1 MGNRIGDLL
10 SHIGG
15 PAHSTALIEILEIL
29 CGTEEITARTAAA
42 SSTSKIISQLNSSHV
57 DQVNDYFEMFK
68 RMSNE
73 EAGDI
78 FYTRVSSCFIVA
90 ELYRALGEDLRSGL
104 RDIYMRL
111 VIDELPMVRRAA
123 AQVFLS
129 VANEAEAEVVLDDYL
144 QVMKSFATDEF
155 QTVRVIGTEN
165 LLPFLRLLKKLNT
178 PEAVSAASELLPLVK
193 AAGLDLSWRIRLAI
207 SKDYGDFAQM
217 FTADEVAYE
226 IFPLGVHLIQDNEP
240 DVRTNVLKGMIL
252 FQAVVPQALYIGDL
266 MPIAMHLVEDP
277 YLSARKLLAELC
289 IDIAAKV
296 IFCLIFFFTLL
307 YSTLLNS
314 SLLCPTLLHKLMVS
328 LILRRSQFLLPFFL
342 FFHFYSFFSLFSSLF
357 SSHFSCL
364 ISLLSSLILS
374 SIFRLALML
383 SLAP

>member
-1 MGNRIGDLL
+1 MTIELFLAKLEDFDQVILALGNRIGDLL
-10 SHIGG
+10 SSIGG
-15 PAHSTALIEILEIL
+15 PAHATALIEILEVL
-29 CGTEEITARTAAA
+29 CGTEEITARSAAA
-42 SSTSKIISQLNSSHV
+42 SSTSRIISQLSSSHV

-90 ELYRALGEDLRSGL
+90 ELYRALGDDLRSGL

-129 VANEAEAEVVLDDYL
+129 VANEAEAEVVLDEYL

-165 LLPFLRLLKKLNT
+165 LLPFLRLLKKLNS

-207 SKDYGDFAQM
+207 SKDYGDFAEM
-217 FTADEVAYE
+217 FTSDEVAYE

-240 DVRTNVLKGMIL
+240 DVNI
-252 FQAVVPQALYIGDL
+252 
-266 MPIAMHLVEDP
+266 
-277 YLSARKLLAELC
+277 SAK
-289 IDIAAKV
+289 
-296 IFCLIFFFTLL
+296 
-307 YSTLLNS
+307 S
-314 SLLCPTLLHKLMVS
+314 P
-328 LILRRSQFLLPFFL
+328 
-342 FFHFYSFFSLFSSLF
+342 
-357 SSHFSCL
+357 
-364 ISLLSSLILS
+364 
-374 SIFRLALML
+374 
-383 SLAP
+383 

>member
-1 MGNRIGDLL
+1 MTIELFLAKLEDFDQVILALGNRIGDLL
-10 SHIGG
+10 SSIGG
-15 PAHSTALIEILEIL
+15 PAHATALIEILEVL
-29 CGTEEITARTAAA
+29 CGTEEITARSAAA
-42 SSTSKIISQLNSSHV
+42 SSTSRIISQLSSSHV

-90 ELYRALGEDLRSGL
+90 ELYRALGDDLRSGL

-129 VANEAEAEVVLDDYL
+129 VANEAEAEVVLDEYL

-165 LLPFLRLLKKLNT
+165 LLPFLRLLKKLNS

-207 SKDYGDFAQM
+207 SKDYGDFAEM
-217 FTADEVAYE
+217 FTSDEVAYE

-240 DVRTNVLKGMIL
+240 DVRTNVLKGMIQ

-296 IFCLIFFFTLL
+296 KTVQLCLDWSFVVLCCFALFCFVLCDVYRSHLTSYIAYNCVSFAFT
-307 YSTLLNS
+307 
-314 SLLCPTLLHKLMVS
+314 
-328 LILRRSQFLLPFFL
+328 
-342 FFHFYSFFSLFSSLF
+342 SF
-357 SSHFSCL
+357 
-364 ISLLSSLILS
+364 
-374 SIFRLALML
+374 
-383 SLAP
+383 